1 MKGMFFV
8 HMQKVGPEA
17 FNLRT
22 GVVQRELGNTGSFL
36 LAFTGANYR
45 FSNVFSPAQLE
56 HFVLFDT
63 EADRAQFLAELQE
76 SKQPPQSNTDTVPGV
91 TIEPPAAGSAPS
103 TEDVPVEA

>member
-22 GVVQRELGNTGSFL
+22 GVVKRELGNTGSFL
-36 LAFTGANYR
+36 LEFTGANYR

-63 EADRAQFLAELQE
+63 EGDRAQFLKELQD
-76 SKQPPQSNTDTVPGV
+76 SKAPPQSNTDEVPGV
-91 TIEPPAAGSAPS
+91 TIDPPSAGSEPSPEPPAA
-103 TEDVPVEA
+103 